1 MAPLTLLIRMDQSFY
16 KGFEVE
22 NPFQSLKAYF
32 KTTPLLIHVN
42 LSKPFVLE
50 MDASNFVVGATLTI

>member
-1 MAPLTLLIRMDQSFY
+1 MDQSFY